1 MRYST
6 ISILL
11 FLLFLNSC
19 DTSVNLVEPQY
30 VDGSILDDTSPIPE
44 QIKNS
49 LEGIY
54 KITNGSDKFGGE
66 VALKWHGDLL
76 AVYGSKSGTYFK
88 LNGGVKD
95 TAFYFE
101 GNWRHMQS
109 LDVGLL
115 RLQIGTDEG
124 ALNLWNDTTVN
135 SESVKLTGSFGSG
148 SSPNTKKLELVFLRP
163 FSDEALNSK
172 FLIIAHRGG
181 VRNADYI
188 GVSENSIEMIAKA
201 EELGGNAIEIDVKLS
216 KDNIPFLYHDTDINL
231 RLVQEAPIWG
241 PIEDFTFP
249 QIRSFLT
256 LVNGERIPS
265 LEEALEFVLT
275 ETELRFVWLDMKSEK
290 NAMPIVIPMQQAIMR
305 RAEEMGRNLVVAIGL
320 PSEDKQKLFMQFP
333 GYENIE
339 SINEREVE
347 NVRESNSSVWG
358 PRWTL
363 GKQENAVSQMHAE
376 GRMAITWTV
385 DQTEF
390 IKEFMKSE
398 FDGFVTNYPTIVAYY
413 NYAK

>member
-19 DTSVNLVEPQY
+19 DTSVNLVEPKY
-30 VDGSILDDTSPIPE
+30 VDGSILTETSEIPE
-44 QIKNS
+44 QIKNR

-54 KITNGSDKFGGE
+54 KITNGADKFGSE
-66 VALKWHGDLL
+66 VAFKWHGDLL
-76 AVYGSKSGTYFK
+76 AVYGSKSGTYFR

-95 TAFYFE
+95 TTFYFE
-101 GNWRHMQS
+101 GNWRHMRS

-115 RLQIGTDEG
+115 RLQISTDEG
-124 ALNLWNDTTVN
+124 ALNLWNDTVTP
-135 SESVKLTGSFGSG
+135 ESVKLTGSFGSG
-148 SSPNTKKLELVFLRP
+148 SSPNTNKLELEYVRP
-163 FSDEALNSK
+163 FSEEALNSK

-201 EELGGNAIEIDVKLS
+201 EDLGGNAIEIDVKLS

-249 QIRSFLT
+249 QIRTFLT
-256 LVNGERIPS
+256 LVYGERIPS

-290 NAMPIVIPMQQAIMR
+290 NAMPIVISMQQEIMR
-305 RAEEMGRNLVVAIGL
+305 RAEEMGRDLVVAIGL
-320 PSEDKQKLFMQFP
+320 PSEDKQKLFMQYP

-339 SINEREVE
+339 SINEREVV
-347 NVRESNSSVWG
+347 NVHESNSSVWG

-363 GKQENAVSQMHAE
+363 GSQTEAVRQMHAE
-376 GRMAITWTV
+376 GITTITWTV

-390 IKEFMKSE
+390 IKKFMNESE
-398 FDGFVTNYPTIVAYY
+398 FDGFVTNYPTVVAYY
-413 NYAK
+413 NYAR

>member
-1 MRYST
+1 MRYL
-6 ISILL
+6 IFSILL
-11 FLLFLNSC
+11 FLLLLNSC
-19 DTSVNLVEPQY
+19 DTSVNVEEPKY
-30 VDGSILDDTSPIPE
+30 VDGSILEETSEIPE
-44 QIKNS
+44 QIKNR
-49 LEGIY
+49 LEGIF
-54 KITNGSDKFGGE
+54 KITNGADNFGSE
-66 VALKWHGDLL
+66 VAFKWHGDLL
-76 AVYGSKSGTYFK
+76 AVYGSKSGTYFR

-95 TAFYFE
+95 TTFFFE

-109 LDVGLL
+109 IDVGLL
-115 RLQIGTDEG
+115 RLQISSDEG
-124 ALNLWNDTTVN
+124 ALNLWNDTVTP
-135 SESVKLTGSFGSG
+135 ESVKLTGSFGTS
-148 SSPNTKKLELVFLRP
+148 SSPNTHKLELEYLRP
-163 FSDEALNSK
+163 FSEEALNSK

-201 EELGGNAIEIDVKLS
+201 EDLGGNAIEIDVKLS
-216 KDNIPFLYHDTDINL
+216 KDNIPFLYHDRDINL

-256 LVNGERIPS
+256 LVHGERIPS

-275 ETELRFVWLDMKSEK
+275 ETDLKFVWLDMKSEH
-290 NAMPIVIPMQQAIMR
+290 NAMPLVIPMQQEIMR
-305 RAEEMGRNLVVAIGL
+305 QAVEMGRDLVVAIGL
-320 PSEDKQKLFMQFP
+320 PTEDKQKLFMQYP

-339 SINEREVE
+339 SINEREVK
-347 NVRESNSSVWG
+347 NVHESNSSVWG

-363 GKQENAVSQMHAE
+363 GSQTTAVRQMHDE

-390 IKEFMKSE
+390 IKKFMTESE

-413 NYAK
+413 NYAR